1 MISLIKEASMKH
13 QIPED
18 VMSTAE
24 LLPLLEK
31 PASLSAR
38 ERLEIWARA
47 LERHGGTLSALRR
60 LEYLPTDE
68 LRAYRGGNTPLTV
81 AFNDPALR
89 AAGLPGDSLG
99 DVMDFFELSDR
110 DAHWLLCDCH
120 HVGTMTGDSL
130 AKRLRH
136 HARWSQFRA
145 SWRKT
150 FRRLLDWS
158 A

>member
-1 MISLIKEASMKH
+1 MKH
-13 QIPED
+13 QIPEE

-31 PASLSAR
+31 HTAPPVG
-38 ERLEIWARA
+38 ERIELWAKA
-47 LERHGGTLSALRR
+47 LERHGGPLSALRR
-60 LEYLPTDE
+60 LEYLSADE

-89 AAGLPGDSLG
+89 AAGIPGDSLG

-120 HVGTMTGDSL
+120 HVGTMTGDGL

-136 HARWSQFRA
+136 HARWAQFRA
-145 SWRKT
+145 GWRQT
-150 FRRLLDWS
+150 FRRLLGWS
-158 A
+158 T

>member
-1 MISLIKEASMKH
+1 MNLENLLG
-13 QIPED
+13 QIQ
-18 VMSTAE
+18 
-24 LLPLLEK
+24 
-31 PASLSAR
+31 
-38 ERLEIWARA
+38 
-47 LERHGGTLSALRR
+47 
-60 LEYLPTDE
+60 TD
-68 LRAYRGGNTPLTV
+68 GGNLLHGTVPPLV
-81 AFNDPALR
+81 AFQTTTTFWHFD
-89 AAGLPGDSLG
+89 AGGAGPFHLINLG

-145 SWRKT
+145 GWRET